1 MFNIS
6 QCIESVF
13 LVYMYHMDIVWF
25 IACTNWPTTKYRC
38 VLLIVHDQKKT
49 HCLCTMYAT
58 KACPADCLYCVCL
71 SCRLFILRM
80 FVLQIV
86 YIAHTC
92 LYCAYLFILRILVY
106 IAYFCLYCVY
116 LFILRIFV
124 YIAYTC
130 LYCVYLF
137 ILRILVYIA
146 YTCFWLVE
154 IGIVCKV

>member
-25 IACTNWPTTKYRC
+25 IACTNWPNTKYRC

-71 SCRLFILRM
+71 SCRLFILRI
-80 FVLQIV
+80 LV
-86 YIAHTC
+86 YIA
-92 LYCAYLFILRILVY
+92 FILRIL
-106 IAYFCLYCVY
+106 
-116 LFILRIFV
+116 V

-146 YTCFWLVE
+146 YTCLYCAYLFILRILVF
-154 IGIVCKV
+154 GW

>member
-25 IACTNWPTTKYRC
+25 IACTNWPNTKYRC

-86 YIAHTC
+86 YIAYTC
-92 LYCAYLFILRILVY
+92 LYCVY
-106 IAYFCLYCVY
+106 IAYTCLYCVY

-146 YTCFWLVE
+146 YTCLYCAYLFILRILVF
-154 IGIVCKV
+154 GW